1 MPIPDKMYESALD
14 ELENDP
20 FRGLLARLIAEEGS
34 FDKGKAKYL
43 VIRAKELWIED
54 LQKSSLEVPDDDE
67 EEEPDD
73 DDEFDSEGYRITGII
88 ELPFDEQTRKY
99 GRIRL
104 SKSEY
109 KKQFPDLP
117 YPFNEEDHNA
127 PSF

>member
-1 MPIPDKMYESALD
+1 MPIPEKIYESALD
-14 ELENDP
+14 ELENEP

-43 VIRAKELWIED
+43 VVRAKELWNED
-54 LQKSSLEVPDDDE
+54 LAKAKLDVPDEDSD
-67 EEEPDD
+67 EEPD
-73 DDEFDSEGYRITGII
+73 EDSEFNSEGHRITGTI
-88 ELPFDEQTRKY
+88 EVPFDVQKRSF

-117 YPFNEEDHNA
+117 YPFNEEDRNA

>member
-1 MPIPDKMYESALD
+1 MPVPEKMYESALD

-54 LQKSSLEVPDDDE
+54 LQKSNFAVPDEDSD
-67 EEEPDD
+67 EEPDD
-73 DDEFDSEGYRITGII
+73 DDEFDSEGYRITGKI
-88 ELPFDEQTRKY
+88 ELPFDEQTRRY

-117 YPFNEEDHNA
+117 YPFNEEDRNA